1 VIPGSFTRS
10 SPAGHHVSAHR
21 ESRDFDACIITN
33 GVIEEKENS
42 VSRRTVIAAAI
53 AAASLVFGASFAA
66 ASSTGGS
73 LKGAG
78 STFVFPLVSQ
88 WQANYKNAQITY
100 GSVGSG
106 AGIAAITARTVDF
119 GASDAPLTK
128 DQASAC
134 KGCQQI
140 PWALSSTSIPYH
152 VPGVSY
158 GLKLTGTILA
168 NIYLGHITKWN
179 ASAIKKI
186 NPGVKL
192 PDLKITPVY
201 RSDGSGTSWNFTD
214 YLSRVSP
221 EWKSKVGVG
230 TQPSFPVGIGGKG
243 SSGLAGVVSRTDGA
257 IGYVDEAYSLK
268 NGFKVAKVQNRAGR
282 FQLPGLKGIAAAA
295 ATIHR
300 VPSSGVLSIVNP
312 PKSQKLAYPICTFT
326 YVIVP
331 LKSNKSATL
340 KQFISWAI
348 TGGQSYAK
356 PLQFYPLPQLVR
368 TADKAFIRKIHS

>member
-1 VIPGSFTRS
+1 M
-10 SPAGHHVSAHR
+10 
-21 ESRDFDACIITN
+21 
-33 GVIEEKENS
+33 
-42 VSRRTVIAAAI
+42 SRRTVIAAAI

-66 ASSTGGS
+66 ASSTGGN

-128 DQASAC
+128 DQATAC
-134 KGCQQI
+134 KGCEQI

-152 VPGVSY
+152 VPGISY
-158 GLKLTGTILA
+158 GLKLTGKILA

-186 NPGVKL
+186 NPGVNL

-201 RSDGSGTSWNFTD
+201 RSDGSGTSFNFTD
-214 YLSRVSP
+214 FLSRVSP

-268 NGFKVAKVQNRAGR
+268 NGFKVAKVQNRAGK

-300 VPSSGVLSIVNP
+300 VPSNGALSIVNP

-331 LKSNKSATL
+331 LKSNKASTL

-348 TGGQSYAK
+348 TGGQQYAK
-356 PLQFYPLPQLVR
+356 PLQFYPLPKLVR
-368 TADKAFIRKIHS
+368 TADRAFIRRIHS

>member
-1 VIPGSFTRS
+1 
-10 SPAGHHVSAHR
+10 VS
-21 ESRDFDACIITN
+21 
-33 GVIEEKENS
+33 G
-42 VSRRTVIAAAI
+42 RTVIAAAI

-134 KGCQQI
+134 KGCEQI

-158 GLKLTGTILA
+158 GLKLTGKILA

-179 ASAIKKI
+179 NNAIKKI

-268 NGFKVAKVQNRAGR
+268 NGFKVAKVQNRAGK

-300 VPSSGVLSIVNP
+300 VPSSGALSIVNP

-331 LKSNKSATL
+331 LKSNKASTL

-348 TGGQSYAK
+348 TGGQNYAK
-356 PLQFYPLPQLVR
+356 PLQFYPLPNLVR
-368 TADKAFIRKIHS
+368 TADKTFIRKIHS

>member
-1 VIPGSFTRS
+1 
-10 SPAGHHVSAHR
+10 
-21 ESRDFDACIITN
+21 
-33 GVIEEKENS
+33 

-66 ASSTGGS
+66 ASSTGGN

-128 DQASAC
+128 DQATAC
-134 KGCQQI
+134 KGCEQI

-152 VPGVSY
+152 VPGISY
-158 GLKLTGTILA
+158 GLKLTGKILA

-186 NPGVKL
+186 NPGVNL

-201 RSDGSGTSWNFTD
+201 RSDGSGTSFNFTD
-214 YLSRVSP
+214 FLSRVSP

-268 NGFKVAKVQNRAGR
+268 NGFKVAKVQNRAGK

-300 VPSSGVLSIVNP
+300 VPSNGALSIVNP

-331 LKSNKSATL
+331 LKSSKASTL

-356 PLQFYPLPQLVR
+356 PLQFFPLPNLVR
-368 TADKAFIRKIHS
+368 TADKTFIRKIHS

>member
-1 VIPGSFTRS
+1 
-10 SPAGHHVSAHR
+10 VS
-21 ESRDFDACIITN
+21 
-33 GVIEEKENS
+33 
-42 VSRRTVIAAAI
+42 RTVIAAAI

-134 KGCQQI
+134 KGCEQI

-158 GLKLTGTILA
+158 GLKLTGKILA

-179 ASAIKKI
+179 NNAIKKI

-268 NGFKVAKVQNRAGR
+268 NGFKVAKVQNRAGK

-300 VPSSGVLSIVNP
+300 VPSSGALSIVNP

-331 LKSNKSATL
+331 LKSNKASTL

-348 TGGQSYAK
+348 TGGQNYAK
-356 PLQFYPLPQLVR
+356 PLQFYPLPNLVR
-368 TADKAFIRKIHS
+368 TADKTFIRKIHS

>member
-1 VIPGSFTRS
+1 M
-10 SPAGHHVSAHR
+10 
-21 ESRDFDACIITN
+21 
-33 GVIEEKENS
+33 
-42 VSRRTVIAAAI
+42 AAAL
-53 AAASLVFGASFAA
+53 AVATLAFGASFAA
-66 ASSTGGS
+66 ASSKSGS

-119 GASDAPLTK
+119 GASDAPLSK
-128 DQASAC
+128 DQAAAC

-140 PWALSSTSIPYH
+140 PWALSSTSIPYR
-152 VPGVSY
+152 VPGVEY
-158 GLKLTGTILA
+158 GLKLTGPILA

-179 ASAIKKI
+179 AAAIKKI

-201 RSDGSGTSWNFTD
+201 RSDASGTSWNFTD
-214 YLSRVSP
+214 YLSSVSK
-221 EWKSKVGVG
+221 EFKNKIGRG
-230 TQPSFPVGIGGKG
+230 TQPNFSTGIGGKG

-268 NGFKVAKVQNRAGR
+268 NGFKVAKIQNRAGK
-282 FQLPGLKGIAAAA
+282 FQLPGLRGIKASA
-295 ATIHR
+295 ATITR
-300 VPSSGVLSIVNP
+300 VPKSGELSIVNP

-331 LKSNKSATL
+331 LKSNKAATI
-340 KQFISWAI
+340 KQFVSWAI
-348 TGGQSYAK
+348 TGGQKFAR
-356 PLQFYPLPQLVR
+356 PLQFYPLPKLVV
-368 TADKAFIRKIHS
+368 TADKTFVRKIHS

>member
-1 VIPGSFTRS
+1 VFRKT
-10 SPAGHHVSAHR
+10 A
-21 ESRDFDACIITN
+21 T
-33 GVIEEKENS
+33 
-42 VSRRTVIAAAI
+42 AAALAV
-53 AAASLVFGASFAA
+53 AALAFGASLAA
-66 ASSTGGS
+66 AGSTGGS

-88 WQANYKNAQITY
+88 WQAKYTKAQITY

-128 DQASAC
+128 DQFSAC
-134 KGCQQI
+134 KGCEQI

-158 GLKLTGTILA
+158 GLKLTGKILA
-168 NIYLGHITKWN
+168 GIYLGHITKWN
-179 ASAIKKI
+179 NSAIKKI

-201 RSDGSGTSWNFTD
+201 RSDGSGTSYNFTD
-214 YLSRVSP
+214 YLSTVSK
-221 EWKSKVGVG
+221 EWRNKVGVG
-230 TQPSFPVGIGGKG
+230 TQPSFPTGIGGRG
-243 SSGLAGVVSRTDGA
+243 SAGLAAVVSRTDGA

-268 NGFKVAKVQNRAGR
+268 NGFKVAKVQNRAGK
-282 FQLPGLKGIAAAA
+282 FQLPGLKGIQAAA
-295 ATIHR
+295 ATIHK
-300 VPSSGVLSIVNP
+300 VPSNGALSIVNP

-331 LKSNKSATL
+331 LKSNKASTL
-340 KQFISWAI
+340 KQFVSWAI
-348 TGGQSYAK
+348 TGGQQYAK
-356 PLQFYPLPQLVR
+356 PLQFLPLPKIVQAADR
-368 TADKAFIRKIHS
+368 TFIRKIHS

>member
-1 VIPGSFTRS
+1 M
-10 SPAGHHVSAHR
+10 
-21 ESRDFDACIITN
+21 
-33 GVIEEKENS
+33 
-42 VSRRTVIAAAI
+42 SRRTVIAAAI

-66 ASSTGGS
+66 ASSTSGS

-134 KGCQQI
+134 KGCEQI

-152 VPGVSY
+152 VPGVAY
-158 GLKLTGTILA
+158 GLKLTGKILA

-214 YLSRVSP
+214 YLARVSP

-230 TQPSFPVGIGGKG
+230 TQPSFPTGIGGKG

-268 NGFKVAKVQNRAGR
+268 NGFKVAKIQNRAGK
-282 FQLPGLKGIAAAA
+282 FQLPGLRGIKAAA
-295 ATIHR
+295 ATITR
-300 VPSSGVLSIVNP
+300 VPKSGELSIVNP

-331 LKSNKSATL
+331 VKASKASTL
-340 KQFISWAI
+340 KQFVSWAI
-348 TGGQSYAK
+348 TSGQKYGP
-356 PLQFYPLPQLVR
+356 PLKFFPLPKVVQTGDKKLVR
-368 TADKAFIRKIHS
+368 RIHS